1 MLDIIDSS
9 DEEYEDSEE
18 GEEYV
23 EDDKLFS
30 EKLSY
35 IEKILCL
42 D

>member
-30 EKLSY
+30 EN
-35 IEKILCL
+35 
-42 D
+42 